1 MLYDVAVNKIL
12 TNLQDF
18 ESLTF
23 QLIILAA
30 PSGSGKTAILQEI
43 SKTKKYPL
51 INVNWELASKLRD
64 LSNLQ
69 RSLHTGQILT
79 EIIDQYD
86 TLPVLLDNIELLF
99 DVSLKLNP
107 LALLKKISR
116 NRPVISSWNG
126 TVEYNRLNYAVPG
139 HPQYSHY
146 DLDDIIVI
154 NLESPE

>member
-1 MLYDVAVNKIL
+1 VAVNKIL

-23 QLIILAA
+23 QLIVLAA
-30 PSGSGKTAILQEI
+30 PSGSGKTSILQEI

-51 INVNWELASKLRD
+51 INVDLELASKLKD
-64 LSNLQ
+64 LSDLQ

-107 LALLKKISR
+107 LSLLKKISR
-116 NRPVISSWNG
+116 NRPLISSWNG
-126 TVEYNRLNYAVPG
+126 TVEDNRLNYAAQG

-154 NLESPE
+154 NLESTE